1 MVMQENAFVVRR
13 YTLKNLGLKDYC
25 VCNNLSNLSNISS
38 IIIVAMIREINKAD
52 TGKTLMTVVS
62 E

>member
-1 MVMQENAFVVRR
+1 MVMQENVFVVRR

-25 VCNNLSNLSNISS
+25 VCNLLSNISS
-38 IIIVAMIREINKAD
+38 IIIVAMIREVNKAD